1 MHLDSMIFRES
12 EKRIYK
18 RKKTEQKIC
27 EVIISKFQN
36 LEILFDK
43 KLK

>member
-1 MHLDSMIFRES
+1 MHLDSMISRES
-12 EKRIYK
+12 EKNYK
-18 RKKTEQKIC
+18 RKKTEQKRC
-27 EVIISKFQN
+27 EVIICKFQT